1 MRQRDRLHA
10 IERVIGNI
18 YRYIRENF
26 DMDDQ
31 VQVEI
36 ESTDLT
42 LGSVTSA
49 LVRVS
54 DSDPFFILDRMENV
68 IQSNRAVRIDS
79 GDFKI
84 SDPLQT
90 TERGRI
96 QNTTPAHVGTFHH
109 VNARRVE
116 KDEGPPR
123 YHSRPAPILRH
134 RSLNPR

>member
-1 MRQRDRLHA
+1 
-10 IERVIGNI
+10 
-18 YRYIRENF
+18 
-26 DMDDQ
+26 MDDQ

-90 TERGRI
+90 TEGPD
-96 QNTTPAHVGTFHH
+96 TKY
-109 VNARRVE
+109 NAC
-116 KDEGPPR
+116 PCWNISPR
-123 YHSRPAPILRH
+123 
-134 RSLNPR
+134 